1 MKKILILFTV
11 LFTFCL
17 SAFAEYKPIPKE
29 LSKQYK
35 AEMEKVIKKEY
46 PKAIKNV
53 DKYVKKAKKL
63 HARILKHGYYSNNQM
78 DAINLS
84 LLYEVCIPSSEL
96 DLYSKLIKIT
106 EEKYLH
112 NEYEAIGTDSVN
124 PLSDYLYPY
133 FKDNNVDTKKLDD
146 IALYEVQ
153 QGKIIEKL
161 IEQVEKLRPISD

>member
-11 LFTFCL
+11 LFSFCL

-63 HARILKHGYYSNNQM
+63 HARILKHGYYSNNQ
-78 DAINLS
+78 N
-84 LLYEVCIPSSEL
+84 
-96 DLYSKLIKIT
+96 
-106 EEKYLH
+106 
-112 NEYEAIGTDSVN
+112 
-124 PLSDYLYPY
+124 
-133 FKDNNVDTKKLDD
+133 
-146 IALYEVQ
+146 
-153 QGKIIEKL
+153 
-161 IEQVEKLRPISD
+161 